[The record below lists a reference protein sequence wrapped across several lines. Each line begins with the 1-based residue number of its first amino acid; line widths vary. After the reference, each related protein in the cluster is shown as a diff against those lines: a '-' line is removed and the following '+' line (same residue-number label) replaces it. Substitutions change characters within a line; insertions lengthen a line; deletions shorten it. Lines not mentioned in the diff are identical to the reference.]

1 MEKKEEMT
9 GLDTFLDEIR
19 RETHQE
25 KKDLNALKNEILKQ
39 KKTYDEIKTKSK
51 NYVKF
56 MENSENNIQK

>member
-25 KKDLNALKNEILKQ
+25 KKDLNE
-39 KKTYDEIKTKSK
+39 
-51 NYVKF
+51 
-56 MENSENNIQK
+56 